1 MRIGIDLGGTKIELV
16 ALDFNGLT
24 LFKQRIATPPNS
36 YPDTLKAIACL
47 VDECEQELGVS
58 GSVGVGH
65 PGVISPDTGVVKN
78 ANSVCLNGKPLKED
92 LESHLNR
99 TVRLANDANCFA
111 LSEYSDGAGVNC
123 NSLFGVIL
131 GTGVGAGIV
140 VNGTVITGCNAIGGE
155 WGHNPLPGF
164 NPSDGDNL
172 SCYCG
177 QSNCIETFLSG
188 PGFAE
193 RFNAENECDFDSRQ
207 IIDQTT
213 QGDLIAISAFERYCD
228 QVARSLAGIINI
240 LDPEIIVLG
249 GGMSNIA
256 QLYDRVQALWGDYI
270 FSDTINTQLSAAR
283 YGDSSGVRGAAWL
296 WPEG

>member
-16 ALDFNGLT
+16 ALDSTGLT
-24 LFKQRIATPPNS
+24 LFKQRIATPQNS
-36 YPDTLKAIACL
+36 YSDTLKTIAH
-47 VDECEQELGVS
+47 VIDECERELGVS

-65 PGVISPDTGVVKN
+65 PGVISPDTGFVKN

-92 LESHLNR
+92 LESYLNR

-111 LSEYSDGAGVNC
+111 LSEYSDGAGAKN

-164 NPSDGDNL
+164 KASDGDDL

-193 RFNAENECDFDSRQ
+193 RFNAENACHVDSRK
-207 IIDQTT
+207 IIDQAT
-213 QGDLIAISAFERYCD
+213 QGDLSATRAFERYCD
-228 QVARSLAGIINI
+228 QVARSLASIINI

-249 GGMSNIA
+249 GGMSNIT
-256 QLYDRVQALWGDYI
+256 QLYDRVPALWGDYI
-270 FSDTINTQLSAAR
+270 FSDTVNTQLSAAQ

-296 WPEG
+296 WPED